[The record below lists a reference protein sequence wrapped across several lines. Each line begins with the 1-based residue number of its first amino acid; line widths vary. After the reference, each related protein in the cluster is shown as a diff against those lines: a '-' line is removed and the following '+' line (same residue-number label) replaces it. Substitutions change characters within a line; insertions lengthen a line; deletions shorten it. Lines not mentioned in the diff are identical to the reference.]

1 MDFLNHSEIVRV
13 FCTIWVVANLLS
25 LGDGEQVPKFGQTV
39 GQQLCGCIESDGG
52 DPAQGHPAQGW
63 AEERRA

>member
-1 MDFLNHSEIVRV
+1 M
-13 FCTIWVVANLLS
+13 VANLLS
-25 LGDGEQVPKFGQTV
+25 LGDGEQVPKFGQIV

-52 DPAQGHPAQGW
+52 DPAQGW